1 MFASVQQYSLD
12 SLSFQQKFS
21 QHFELFQDTLHH
33 ALLLTITGKDTSI
46 SLERS
51 SDYGKQFKMFLESSR
66 SKSDEKSLFYIEFLR
81 FLEDTLRTKTD
92 FSHRKELI
100 P

>member
-21 QHFELFQDTLHH
+21 QHLELFEDKLHH